1 MKNQRLARIR
11 KQLKEE
17 VSDIIRRE
25 VRDPRIG
32 FLTITD
38 AEVSADL
45 RHAKVFYTVLG
56 DQAQVDR
63 TQDALNSASGLIRSE
78 FGQRV
83 SLKFTP
89 EISFHFDSSVQR
101 AARIEELL
109 NQIASEPPPPTEDD
123 STHEVR

>member
-1 MKNQRLARIR
+1 MNQRLARIR
-11 KQLKEE
+11 EQLKEE

-38 AEVSADL
+38 ADISADL

-56 DQAQVDR
+56 DQTQIDNAQE
-63 TQDALNSASGLIRSE
+63 ALNSAAGLIRSQ

-83 SLKFTP
+83 RLKFTP
-89 EISFHFDSSVQR
+89 EITFHFDSSVQR

-109 NQIASEPPPPTEDD
+109 NQIARESMPPSEDD
-123 STHEVR
+123 PTHEAR